1 MSIQK
6 NICMKSVII
15 CDMEGLITNMNEGAE
30 KVFGYPSDELV
41 GIKRVSIFSPGEIV
55 LQNVLGWLR
64 DANETGEH
72 ETKTNFIRKDGSKF
86 AAKIKITPNFADG
99 KDNPQTGYCG
109 ITEVIDEEVNIKI
122 NWVTKIIKGVAIT
135 RVGFASASLFP
146 VFSVGCYYAGIGDSL
161 FSPISLTLTTLGI
174 LFFHLFSNLYNDYF
188 DVTHGTDEANTEY
201 FNAGMDSTIL
211 QGAQLSGGSRAVEL
225 GLISLKGTK
234 SLANIMFILGLATAA
249 GILYMSFLNTGST
262 NNAYY
267 AAIIALVG
275 VLVGYFYTAKPIR
288 LSSRY
293 GLGELSIFLSFG
305 PLLTLG
311 TGFAIANE
319 TIQLYSNEFY
329 NLLLLGVPIG
339 LLTTNI
345 LFINQYPDYASDKKV
360 GKNHLVVL
368 LGKKAS
374 RWIYGLNLIFAVGS
388 LYFIA
393 ENILTGT
400 KQILFLY
407 MLIPITMF
415 YSYFLLSGLFKYYNS
430 RKLIKYNIHT
440 IYFHM
445 LFSFI
450 YMIILANFQ

>member
-1 MSIQK
+1 
-6 NICMKSVII
+6 MKSVII

-30 KVFGYPSDELV
+30 KVFGYTSNELV

-72 ETKTNFIRKDGSKF
+72 ITKTNFIRKDGSKF

-99 KDNPQTGYCG
+99 KDKPQTGYCG
-109 ITEVIDEEVNIKI
+109 ITEVIDQEVNIKI

-146 VFSVGCYYAGIGDSL
+146 VFSIGCYYTGVGDNL
-161 FSPISLTLTTLGI
+161 FSPISLALTTFGI

-225 GLISLKGTK
+225 GLITLKGTK
-234 SLANIMFILGLATAA
+234 SLANVMFILGLATAV

-262 NNAYY
+262 SNAYY
-267 AAIIALVG
+267 SAIIALIG
-275 VLVGYFYTAKPIR
+275 VFVGYFYTAKPIR

-311 TGFAIANE
+311 TGFAISNE
-319 TIQLYSNEFY
+319 TILLYSNEFY

-345 LFINQYPDYASDKKV
+345 LFINQYPDHASDKKV

-374 RWIYGLNLIFAVGS
+374 RWIYALNLILALGS

-400 KQILFLY
+400 KQMLFLY

-445 LFSFI
+445 FFSFI
-450 YMIILANFQ
+450 YMVILANFQ

>member
-1 MSIQK
+1 
-6 NICMKSVII
+6 MKSVII

-64 DANETGEH
+64 NANETGEH
-72 ETKTNFIRKDGSKF
+72 TTKTNFIRKDGSKF

-99 KDNPQTGYCG
+99 KDKPQTGYCG

-146 VFSVGCYYAGIGDSL
+146 VFSIGCYYAGIGDGL
-161 FSPISLTLTTLGI
+161 FSSVSLILTTFGI

-262 NNAYY
+262 SNAFYS
-267 AAIIALVG
+267 AIIALIG

-319 TIQLYSNEFY
+319 TILLYSNEFY
-329 NLLLLGVPIG
+329 NLLILGVPIG

-345 LFINQYPDYASDKKV
+345 LFINQYPDQASDKIS

-374 RWIYGLNLIFAVGS
+374 RWIYALNLVLALGS

-393 ENILTGT
+393 ENVLVGT
-400 KQILFLY
+400 KQMLFLY
-407 MLIPITMF
+407 VLIPITMF

-450 YMIILANFQ
+450 YMIILANF

>member
-1 MSIQK
+1 
-6 NICMKSVII
+6 
-15 CDMEGLITNMNEGAE
+15 MEGLITNMNEGAE
-30 KVFGYPSDELV
+30 KVFGYPSEELV

-64 DANETGEH
+64 NANETGEH
-72 ETKTNFIRKDGSKF
+72 TTKTNFIRKDGSKF

-99 KDNPQTGYCG
+99 KDKPQTGYCG

-146 VFSVGCYYAGIGDSL
+146 VFSIGCYYAGIGDSL
-161 FSPISLTLTTLGI
+161 FSPISLALTTFGI

-225 GLISLKGTK
+225 GLITLKGTK
-234 SLANIMFILGLATAA
+234 SLANIMFILGLVTAA
-249 GILYMSFLNTGST
+249 GILYMSYLNTGST
-262 NNAYY
+262 SNAYNS
-267 AAIIALVG
+267 AIIALIG

-319 TIQLYSNEFY
+319 TILLYSNEFY

-345 LFINQYPDYASDKKV
+345 LFINQYPDHASDKIS

-374 RWIYGLNLIFAVGS
+374 RWIYALNLILALGS

-393 ENILTGT
+393 ENVLIGT
-400 KQILFLY
+400 KQSLFLY
-407 MLIPITMF
+407 VLIPISMF

-450 YMIILANFQ
+450 YMIILANF

>member
-1 MSIQK
+1 
-6 NICMKSVII
+6 MKSVII

-64 DANETGEH
+64 NANETGEH
-72 ETKTNFIRKDGSKF
+72 TTKTNFIRKDGSKF

-99 KDNPQTGYCG
+99 KDKPQTGYCG

-146 VFSVGCYYAGIGDSL
+146 VFSIGCYYAGIGDNL
-161 FSPISLTLTTLGI
+161 FSPISLALTTFGI

-225 GLISLKGTK
+225 GLITLKGTK

-262 NNAYY
+262 SNAYY
-267 AAIIALVG
+267 SAIIALIG

-319 TIQLYSNEFY
+319 TILLYSNEFY

-345 LFINQYPDYASDKKV
+345 LFINQYPDHASDKKV

-368 LGKKAS
+368 FGKKAS
-374 RWIYGLNLIFAVGS
+374 RWIYALNLILALGS

-400 KQILFLY
+400 KQMLFLY

-445 LFSFI
+445 FFSFI
-450 YMIILANFQ
+450 YMVILANFQ

>member
-1 MSIQK
+1 
-6 NICMKSVII
+6 MKSVII

-30 KVFGYPSDELV
+30 KVFGYPSNELV

-55 LQNVLGWLR
+55 LQNVLGWLK

-72 ETKTNFIRKDGSKF
+72 ITKTNFIRKDGSKF

-109 ITEVIDEEVNIKI
+109 ITEVIEEEVNIKI

-161 FSPISLTLTTLGI
+161 FSPISLTLTTFGI

-211 QGAQLSGGSRAVEL
+211 QCAQLSGGSRAVEL
-225 GLISLKGTK
+225 GLITLKGTK
-234 SLANIMFILGLATAA
+234 SLANVMFILGLATAA

-262 NNAYY
+262 SNAYY
-267 AAIIALVG
+267 SAIIALVG

-319 TIQLYSNEFY
+319 TILLYSNEFY

-345 LFINQYPDYASDKKV
+345 LFINQYPDHASDKKV

-374 RWIYGLNLIFAVGS
+374 RWIYALNLILTLGS

-400 KQILFLY
+400 KQMLFLY
-407 MLIPITMF
+407 LLIPITMF
-415 YSYFLLSGLFKYYNS
+415 YSYYLLSGLFKYYNS
-430 RKLIKYNIHT
+430 SKLIKYNIHT

-445 LFSFI
+445 FFSFI

>member
-1 MSIQK
+1 
-6 NICMKSVII
+6 MKSVII

-30 KVFGYPSDELV
+30 KVFGYPSNELV

-55 LQNVLGWLR
+55 LQNVLGWLK

-72 ETKTNFIRKDGSKF
+72 ITKTNFIRKDGSKF

-109 ITEVIDEEVNIKI
+109 ITEVIEEEVNIKI

-161 FSPISLTLTTLGI
+161 FSPISLTLTTFGI

-225 GLISLKGTK
+225 GLITLKGTK
-234 SLANIMFILGLATAA
+234 SLANVMFILGLATAA

-262 NNAYY
+262 SNAYY
-267 AAIIALVG
+267 SAIIALVG

-319 TIQLYSNEFY
+319 TILLYSNEFY

-345 LFINQYPDYASDKKV
+345 LFINQYPDHASDKKV

-368 LGKKAS
+368 FGKKAS
-374 RWIYGLNLIFAVGS
+374 RWIYALNLILALGS

-400 KQILFLY
+400 KQMLFLY

-415 YSYFLLSGLFKYYNS
+415 YSYFLLSGLFKFYNS

-445 LFSFI
+445 FFSFI
-450 YMIILANFQ
+450 YMVILANFQ

>member
-1 MSIQK
+1 M
-6 NICMKSVII
+6 
-15 CDMEGLITNMNEGAE
+15 
-30 KVFGYPSDELV
+30 
-41 GIKRVSIFSPGEIV
+41 
-55 LQNVLGWLR
+55 
-64 DANETGEH
+64 
-72 ETKTNFIRKDGSKF
+72 
-86 AAKIKITPNFADG
+86 
-99 KDNPQTGYCG
+99 
-109 ITEVIDEEVNIKI
+109 
-122 NWVTKIIKGVAIT
+122 
-135 RVGFASASLFP
+135 
-146 VFSVGCYYAGIGDSL
+146 
-161 FSPISLTLTTLGI
+161 
-174 LFFHLFSNLYNDYF
+174 YNDYF

-225 GLISLKGTK
+225 GLITLKGTK
-234 SLANIMFILGLATAA
+234 SLANVMFILGLFTAA
-249 GILYMSFLNTGST
+249 GILYTSYLNTGST
-262 NNAYY
+262 FNAYY
-267 AAIIALVG
+267 AAIIALIG

-319 TIQLYSNEFY
+319 TIQLFSNEFY
-329 NLLLLGVPIG
+329 NLILLGVPIG

-368 LGKKAS
+368 LGKKSS
-374 RWIYGLNLIFAVGS
+374 RWIYALNLALAVGS
-388 LYFIA
+388 LYCIA
-393 ENILTGT
+393 ENILNQTQGS
-400 KQILFLY
+400 LFLY
-407 MLIPITMF
+407 LLIPVTMI
-415 YSYFLLSGLFKYYNS
+415 YSYYLIAGLFKYYNS
-430 RKLIKYNIHT
+430 RSLIKYNIHT

>member
-1 MSIQK
+1 
-6 NICMKSVII
+6 
-15 CDMEGLITNMNEGAE
+15 MEGLITNMNEGAE
-30 KVFGYPSDELV
+30 KVFGYPSKELV

-64 DANETGEH
+64 NANETGEH
-72 ETKTNFIRKDGSKF
+72 TTKTNFIRKDGSKF

-99 KDNPQTGYCG
+99 KDKPQTGYCG

-146 VFSVGCYYAGIGDSL
+146 VFSIGCYYAGIGDNL
-161 FSPISLTLTTLGI
+161 FSPISLTLTTFGI

-225 GLISLKGTK
+225 GLITLKGTK
-234 SLANIMFILGLATAA
+234 SLANIMFILGLVTAA
-249 GILYMSFLNTGST
+249 GILYMSYLNTGST
-262 NNAYY
+262 SNAYNS
-267 AAIIALVG
+267 AIIALIG

-319 TIQLYSNEFY
+319 TILLYSNEFY

-345 LFINQYPDYASDKKV
+345 LFINQYPDHASDKIS

-374 RWIYGLNLIFAVGS
+374 RWIYALNLVLALGS

-393 ENILTGT
+393 ENILIGT
-400 KQILFLY
+400 KQMLFLY
-407 MLIPITMF
+407 VLIPVSMF
-415 YSYFLLSGLFKYYNS
+415 YSYFLLSGLFKFYNS

>member
-1 MSIQK
+1 
-6 NICMKSVII
+6 
-15 CDMEGLITNMNEGAE
+15 MEGLITNMNEGAE

-72 ETKTNFIRKDGSKF
+72 TTKTNFIRKDGSKF

-99 KDNPQTGYCG
+99 KDKPQTGYCG

-146 VFSVGCYYAGIGDSL
+146 VFSIGCYYAGIGDNL
-161 FSPISLTLTTLGI
+161 FSPISLALTTFGI

-225 GLISLKGTK
+225 GLITLKGTK

-262 NNAYY
+262 SNAYY
-267 AAIIALVG
+267 SAIIALIG

-319 TIQLYSNEFY
+319 TILLYSNEFY

-345 LFINQYPDYASDKKV
+345 LFINQYPDHASDKKV

-374 RWIYGLNLIFAVGS
+374 RWIYALNLVLALGS

-400 KQILFLY
+400 KQMLFLY
-407 MLIPITMF
+407 VLIPITMF

-445 LFSFI
+445 FFSFI
-450 YMIILANFQ
+450 YMVILANFQ

>member
-1 MSIQK
+1 
-6 NICMKSVII
+6 MKSVII

-72 ETKTNFIRKDGSKF
+72 TTKTNFIRKDGSKF
-86 AAKIKITPNFADG
+86 AAKIKITPNFANG
-99 KDNPQTGYCG
+99 KDKPQTGYCG

-146 VFSVGCYYAGIGDSL
+146 VFSIGCYYAGIGDNL
-161 FSPISLTLTTLGI
+161 FSPISLTLTTFGI

-188 DVTHGTDEANTEY
+188 DVTHGTDEANIEY

-225 GLISLKGTK
+225 GLITLKGTK
-234 SLANIMFILGLATAA
+234 SLANIMFILGLVTAA
-249 GILYMSFLNTGST
+249 GILYMSYLNTGST
-262 NNAYY
+262 SNAYNS
-267 AAIIALVG
+267 AVIALIG

-319 TIQLYSNEFY
+319 TILLYSNEFY
-329 NLLLLGVPIG
+329 NLLILGVPIG

-345 LFINQYPDYASDKKV
+345 LFINQYPDHASDKIS

-374 RWIYGLNLIFAVGS
+374 RWIYALNLVLALGS

-393 ENILTGT
+393 ENILIGT
-400 KQILFLY
+400 KQMLFLY
-407 MLIPITMF
+407 VLIPVSMF
-415 YSYFLLSGLFKYYNS
+415 YSYFLLSGLFKFYNS

>member
-1 MSIQK
+1 
-6 NICMKSVII
+6 
-15 CDMEGLITNMNEGAE
+15 
-30 KVFGYPSDELV
+30 
-41 GIKRVSIFSPGEIV
+41 
-55 LQNVLGWLR
+55 
-64 DANETGEH
+64 
-72 ETKTNFIRKDGSKF
+72 
-86 AAKIKITPNFADG
+86 
-99 KDNPQTGYCG
+99 
-109 ITEVIDEEVNIKI
+109 
-122 NWVTKIIKGVAIT
+122 
-135 RVGFASASLFP
+135 
-146 VFSVGCYYAGIGDSL
+146 
-161 FSPISLTLTTLGI
+161 
-174 LFFHLFSNLYNDYF
+174 
-188 DVTHGTDEANTEY
+188 
-201 FNAGMDSTIL
+201 
-211 QGAQLSGGSRAVEL
+211 
-225 GLISLKGTK
+225 
-234 SLANIMFILGLATAA
+234 
-249 GILYMSFLNTGST
+249 MSFLNTGST

-267 AAIIALVG
+267 SSIIALVG
-275 VLVGYFYTAKPIR
+275 VFVGYFYTAKPIR

-311 TGFAIANE
+311 TGFAISNE

-329 NLLLLGVPIG
+329 NLLLLGIPIG

-374 RWIYGLNLIFAVGS
+374 RWIYGLNLILALGS

-393 ENILTGT
+393 ENILIGT
-400 KQILFLY
+400 KQMLFIY
-407 MLIPITMF
+407 ILIPITMF

>member
-1 MSIQK
+1 
-6 NICMKSVII
+6 MKSVII

-72 ETKTNFIRKDGSKF
+72 TTKTNFIRKDGSKF

-99 KDNPQTGYCG
+99 KDKPQTGYCG

-146 VFSVGCYYAGIGDSL
+146 VFSIGCYYAGIGDNL
-161 FSPISLTLTTLGI
+161 FSPISLALTTFGI

-225 GLISLKGTK
+225 GLITLKGTK

-262 NNAYY
+262 SNAYY
-267 AAIIALVG
+267 SAIIALIG

-319 TIQLYSNEFY
+319 TILLYSNEFY

-345 LFINQYPDYASDKKV
+345 LFINQYPDHASDKKV

-368 LGKKAS
+368 FGKKAS
-374 RWIYGLNLIFAVGS
+374 RWIYALNLILALGS

-400 KQILFLY
+400 KQMLFLY

-445 LFSFI
+445 FFSFI

>member
-1 MSIQK
+1 
-6 NICMKSVII
+6 MKSVII

-55 LQNVLGWLR
+55 LQNVLGWLK

-72 ETKTNFIRKDGSKF
+72 TTKTNFIRKDGSKF

-161 FSPISLTLTTLGI
+161 FSPISLTLTTFGI

-225 GLISLKGTK
+225 GLITLKGTK
-234 SLANIMFILGLATAA
+234 SLANVMFILGLATAA
-249 GILYMSFLNTGST
+249 GILYMSFSNTGST
-262 NNAYY
+262 SNAYY

-275 VLVGYFYTAKPIR
+275 VLIGYFYTAKPIR

-293 GLGELSIFLSFG
+293 GLGELSILLSFG

-319 TIQLYSNEFY
+319 TIQLYSSEFY
-329 NLLLLGVPIG
+329 NLLILGIPIG

-374 RWIYGLNLIFAVGS
+374 RWIYGLNLLLAIGS

-393 ENILTGT
+393 ENILIGT
-400 KQILFLY
+400 KQMLFLY

-415 YSYFLLSGLFKYYNS
+415 YSYYLLSGLFKYYDS

>member
-1 MSIQK
+1 
-6 NICMKSVII
+6 MKSVII

-64 DANETGEH
+64 NANETGEH
-72 ETKTNFIRKDGSKF
+72 TTKTNFIRKDGSKF
-86 AAKIKITPNFADG
+86 AAKIKITPNFANG
-99 KDNPQTGYCG
+99 KDKPQTGYCG

-146 VFSVGCYYAGIGDSL
+146 VFSIGCYYAGIGDNL
-161 FSPISLTLTTLGI
+161 FSPISLTLTTFGI

-225 GLISLKGTK
+225 GLITLKGTK
-234 SLANIMFILGLATAA
+234 SLANIMFILGLVTAA
-249 GILYMSFLNTGST
+249 GILYMSYLNTGST
-262 NNAYY
+262 SNAYNS
-267 AAIIALVG
+267 AVIALIG

-319 TIQLYSNEFY
+319 TILLYSNEFY

-345 LFINQYPDYASDKKV
+345 LFINQYPDHASDKIS

-374 RWIYGLNLIFAVGS
+374 RWIYALNLVLALGS

-393 ENILTGT
+393 ENILIGT
-400 KQILFLY
+400 KQMLFLY
-407 MLIPITMF
+407 VLIPISMF
-415 YSYFLLSGLFKYYNS
+415 YSYFLLSGLFKFYNS

>member
-1 MSIQK
+1 
-6 NICMKSVII
+6 MKSVII

-30 KVFGYPSDELV
+30 KVFGYTSNELV

-55 LQNVLGWLR
+55 LQNVLGWLK

-72 ETKTNFIRKDGSKF
+72 ITKTNFIRKDGSKF

-99 KDNPQTGYCG
+99 KDKPQTGYCG
-109 ITEVIDEEVNIKI
+109 ITEVIDQEVNIKI

-146 VFSVGCYYAGIGDSL
+146 VFSIGCYYTGVGDNL
-161 FSPISLTLTTLGI
+161 FSPISLALTTFGI

-225 GLISLKGTK
+225 GLITLKGTK
-234 SLANIMFILGLATAA
+234 SLANVMFILGLATAV

-262 NNAYY
+262 SNAYY
-267 AAIIALVG
+267 SAIIALIG
-275 VLVGYFYTAKPIR
+275 VFVGYFYTAKPIR

-311 TGFAIANE
+311 TGFAISNE
-319 TIQLYSNEFY
+319 TILLYSNEFY

-345 LFINQYPDYASDKKV
+345 LFINQYPDHASDKKV

-374 RWIYGLNLIFAVGS
+374 RWIYALNLILALGS

-400 KQILFLY
+400 KQMLFLY

-445 LFSFI
+445 FFSFI
-450 YMIILANFQ
+450 YMVILANFQ

>member
-1 MSIQK
+1 
-6 NICMKSVII
+6 MKSVII

-55 LQNVLGWLR
+55 IQNVLGWLK

-72 ETKTNFIRKDGSKF
+72 ITKTNFIRKDGSKF

-99 KDNPQTGYCG
+99 KDKPQTGYCG

-146 VFSVGCYYAGIGDSL
+146 VFSIGCYYAGIEDGL
-161 FSPISLTLTTLGI
+161 FSPISLTLTTFGI

-262 NNAYY
+262 SNAFYS
-267 AAIIALVG
+267 AIIALIG

-319 TIQLYSNEFY
+319 TILLYSNEFY
-329 NLLLLGVPIG
+329 NLLILGVPIG

-345 LFINQYPDYASDKKV
+345 LFINQYPDQASDKIS

-374 RWIYGLNLIFAVGS
+374 RWIYALNLVLALGS

-393 ENILTGT
+393 ENVLVGT
-400 KQILFLY
+400 KQMLFLY
-407 MLIPITMF
+407 VLIPITMF

>member
-1 MSIQK
+1 
-6 NICMKSVII
+6 MKSVII

-30 KVFGYPSDELV
+30 KVFGYTSNELV

-55 LQNVLGWLR
+55 LQNVLGWLK

-72 ETKTNFIRKDGSKF
+72 ITKTNFIRKDGSKF

-99 KDNPQTGYCG
+99 KDKPQTGYCG
-109 ITEVIDEEVNIKI
+109 ITEVIDQEVNIKI

-146 VFSVGCYYAGIGDSL
+146 VFSIGCYYAGVGDNL
-161 FSPISLTLTTLGI
+161 FSPISLALTTFGI

-225 GLISLKGTK
+225 GLITLKGTK
-234 SLANIMFILGLATAA
+234 SLANVMFILGLATAV

-262 NNAYY
+262 SNAYY
-267 AAIIALVG
+267 SAIIALIG
-275 VLVGYFYTAKPIR
+275 VFVGYFYTAKPIR

-311 TGFAIANE
+311 TGFAISNE
-319 TIQLYSNEFY
+319 TILLYSNEFY

-345 LFINQYPDYASDKKV
+345 LFINQYPDHASDKKV

-374 RWIYGLNLIFAVGS
+374 RWIYALNLILALGS

-400 KQILFLY
+400 KQMLFLY

-430 RKLIKYNIHT
+430 RKLITYNIHT

-445 LFSFI
+445 FFSFI
-450 YMIILANFQ
+450 YMVILANFQ

>member
-1 MSIQK
+1 
-6 NICMKSVII
+6 
-15 CDMEGLITNMNEGAE
+15 MEGLITNMNEGAE

-64 DANETGEH
+64 NANETGEH
-72 ETKTNFIRKDGSKF
+72 TTKTNFIRKDGSKF
-86 AAKIKITPNFADG
+86 AAKIKITPNFANG
-99 KDNPQTGYCG
+99 KDKPQTGYCG

-146 VFSVGCYYAGIGDSL
+146 VFSIGCYYAGIGDNL
-161 FSPISLTLTTLGI
+161 FSPISLTLTTFGI

-188 DVTHGTDEANTEY
+188 DVTHGTDEANIEY

-225 GLISLKGTK
+225 GLITLKGTK
-234 SLANIMFILGLATAA
+234 SLANIMFILGLVTAA
-249 GILYMSFLNTGST
+249 GILYMSYLNTGST
-262 NNAYY
+262 NNAYN
-267 AAIIALVG
+267 AAVIALIG

-319 TIQLYSNEFY
+319 TILLYSNEFY

-345 LFINQYPDYASDKKV
+345 LFINQYPDHASDKIS

-374 RWIYGLNLIFAVGS
+374 RWIYALNLVLTLGS

-393 ENILTGT
+393 ENVFSGT
-400 KQILFLY
+400 KQMLFLY
-407 MLIPITMF
+407 VLIPISMF
-415 YSYFLLSGLFKYYNS
+415 YSYFLLSGLFKFYNS

>member
-1 MSIQK
+1 
-6 NICMKSVII
+6 MKSVII
-15 CDMEGLITNMNEGAE
+15 CDMEGLITNLNDGAV
-30 KVFGYPSDELV
+30 KMFGYPSKELV

-72 ETKTNFIRKDGSKF
+72 ITKTNFIRKDGSKF

-109 ITEVIDEEVNIKI
+109 ITEVIEEEVNIKI

-161 FSPISLTLTTLGI
+161 FSPISLTLTTFGI

-267 AAIIALVG
+267 SAIIALVG
-275 VLVGYFYTAKPIR
+275 VFVGYFYTAKPIR

-329 NLLLLGVPIG
+329 NLLLLGIPIG

-374 RWIYGLNLIFAVGS
+374 RWIYVLNLILALGS

-393 ENILTGT
+393 ENILIGT
-400 KQILFLY
+400 KQMLFIY
-407 MLIPITMF
+407 ILIPITMF
-415 YSYFLLSGLFKYYNS
+415 YSYFLISGLFKYYNS